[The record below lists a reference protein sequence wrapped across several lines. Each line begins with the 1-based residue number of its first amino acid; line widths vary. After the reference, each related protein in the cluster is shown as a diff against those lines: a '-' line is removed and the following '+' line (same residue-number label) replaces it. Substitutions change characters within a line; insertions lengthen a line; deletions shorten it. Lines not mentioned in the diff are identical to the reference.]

1 MPRWVPI
8 GWARRSPPGRS
19 ADLARWERDALRPGY
34 GLPFGVSYTL
44 AGTSSLERAEF
55 ARFFRPYTMRLA
67 PGTAAGIGAEP
78 GQRVLCYPRQAFDL
92 WATRYFI
99 LPTDPADW
107 AQGNRAFLTFL
118 DRTEPVYPAPAGPEV
133 PRGPRLDDVQIRRNL
148 AAFPRAWTVHDA
160 VVIDPGR
167 AGSLLR
173 ALARGEP
180 AGPGTHA
187 PRSTRARPF

>member
-1 MPRWVPI
+1 IPQGEFERTPEALGLIRAAEREKPAGGPFRVHVMPRWVPI

-44 AGTSSLERAEF
+44 AGTSSLEREEF
-55 ARFFRPYTMRLA
+55 AGFSRPYTMRLA
-67 PGTAAGIGAEP
+67 PSPAAGIGAEP

-118 DRTEPVYPAPAGPEV
+118 DRTEPVYP
-133 PRGPRLDDVQIRRNL
+133 
-148 AAFPRAWTVHDA
+148 
-160 VVIDPGR
+160 
-167 AGSLLR
+167 
-173 ALARGEP
+173 
-180 AGPGTHA
+180 
-187 PRSTRARPF
+187 